1 MIFIKGKKLTVFQ
14 HNKKFKNVKRYKYTK
29 NDLIRKVTEI
39 PKENK
44 ESLSK
49 SRRFFHK
56 SMF

>member
-29 NDLIRKVTEI
+29 TDLIRKVTEI

-56 SMF
+56 